1 MQPEKPAQI
10 QTIVVSATSI
20 DNSGGGTILRQFL
33 KWAAKDKHNYL
44 CFVPLGMKLDAGDNI
59 RLVPI
64 DKKSWLARILWD
76 AWQLKSWLKNNQVTY
91 HKFISLQ
98 DTTVNIDADQI
109 IYLHQPLPFA
119 GVSWN
124 PLVRGEFKFFLYQK
138 FFAYFIFR
146 YLGPSTVFVVQTR
159 WMSRALSEN
168 HAINPEKIR
177 VIQPEIVLPD
187 TVAPGSSLESKDES
201 FSMLY
206 PATPLVYKNHR
217 VLVEALA
224 ILSRSMDISTV
235 RLEFTL
241 KAQDYPELAQ
251 LVKKLGLENNINYL
265 GVLPYEQLIIKYRAA
280 DLVVFPSY
288 IETFGLPLAEAAS
301 LGKRIICSDTEFARE
316 VLNNYAGAEYLDAKN
331 ASAWASAIE
340 AEFKSGSSPGRE
352 VTHFQY
358 QRTSGWNDFFK
369 LLE

>member
-1 MQPEKPAQI
+1 MQPEKPAQK

-33 KWAAKDKHNYL
+33 KWAAKDKHDFL
-44 CFVPLGMKLDAGDNI
+44 CFVPMGMKLEAGDNI

-76 AWQLKSWLKNNQVTY
+76 SWQLKLWLENNQITY

-98 DTTVNIDADQI
+98 DTTVNIDVDQI

-119 GVSWN
+119 GVRWN
-124 PLVRGEFKFFLYQK
+124 PFARGEFKFFLYQK

-146 YLGPSTVFVVQTR
+146 YLRASTQFVVQTR
-159 WMSRALSEN
+159 WMSEALSEK
-168 HAINPEKIR
+168 HAIDPARIS
-177 VIQPEIVLPD
+177 VIQPEITLPD
-187 TVAPGSSLESKDES
+187 TANADVSMDASDE
-201 FSMLY
+201 FFRLLY
-206 PATPLVYKNHR
+206 PATPIVYKNHR
-217 VLVEALA
+217 VLVEALH
-224 ILSRSMDISTV
+224 ILSSRKNISAV
-235 RLEFTL
+235 RLELTL
-241 KAQDYPELAQ
+241 KAQDYPELAL
-251 LVKKLGLENNINYL
+251 LVKKLGLEDNINYL
-265 GVLPYEQLIIKYRAA
+265 GVLPYEELIIKYKAA

-316 VLNNYAGAEYLDAKN
+316 VLNNYAGAEYLGAKN
-331 ASAWASAIE
+331 ALAWANAIE
-340 AEFKSGSSPGRE
+340 AVLKSGSRPTRGE
-352 VTHFQY
+352 TDFQY
-358 QRTSGWNDFFK
+358 QQTSGWNDFFK